1 MTAMKLAVGSC
12 SEGSQGKIIEKA
24 YSVLSSCNSFPL
36 KEFMSI
42 TTAVQLEG
50 LQPTQDL
57 ECFSCRDKWVI
68 TLFASA
74 IIAIRPQTH
83 IPNIRVVLQLFMMS
97 LLKGHIPAAQA
108 LGSMV
113 NKLCPKSNGV
123 EISSTCTLEEALDI
137 IFNTSLWDSHNEG
150 SLKRCSGIG
159 EDNEM
164 GLTNLCLGASNSKL
178 LRVRAIEGLAW
189 IGKGLLLRGHEKVKD
204 ITMIFFRCL
213 LSSGGIDILPLSQG
227 SLENNQEQDVLLSVA
242 QSAADAFHILMS
254 DSEICLNKRFHANIR
269 PLYKQRFFSSV
280 LPILVSS
287 IAESHL
293 SKTRYIQKAL
303 EPSYAAL

>member
-1 MTAMKLAVGSC
+1 MTAMKLAVGGC

-24 YSVLSSCNSFPL
+24 YGVLSSCRCFPS
-36 KEFMSI
+36 KESMSI
-42 TTAVQLEG
+42 TSAVQLEG

-57 ECFSCRDKWVI
+57 EYFSCREKWVI
-68 TLFASA
+68 SLFASA

-83 IPNIRVVLQLFMMS
+83 IPNIRLVLHLFMMT
-97 LLKGHIPAAQA
+97 LLKGLMPAAHA

-113 NKLCPKSNGV
+113 NKLSPKSNEV

-137 IFNTSLWDSHNEG
+137 IFNTSLWDSHNQG
-150 SLKRCSGIG
+150 SLNTI
-159 EDNEM
+159 ELNNEM
-164 GLTNLCLGASNSKL
+164 GLTNLCLGASNSQL

-204 ITMIFFRCL
+204 ITMIFLRCL
-213 LSSGGIDILPLSQG
+213 LSSGGIDNLPLNH
-227 SLENNQEQDVLLSVA
+227 SLENNKGQDMLLSVVK
-242 QSAADAFHILMS
+242 SAADAFHVLVS
-254 DSEICLNKRFHANIR
+254 DSEICLNKRYHANIR

-280 LPILVSS
+280 LPILVS
-287 IAESHL
+287 IIVEPHL
-293 SKTRYIQKAL
+293 SNTRYIQKVL